1 MRLRNGRIYYGWWV
15 AGAASGIEFA
25 NAATAIGILSVF
37 VIPMSQEFGWSR
49 TEVAGATSLG
59 SVLGAG
65 LAPFIGGLVDRFG
78 ARVILV
84 TGGTVIALGCL
95 YLSMAQALL
104 GFYVAFTT
112 VRIADQGM
120 VKIAASVSAGKWFYR
135 YRGRAMGFVHFGGS
149 LGVIV
154 MAPLIQWVISGWDW
168 RTAWV
173 MLAAVMFCV
182 GVIPCALLVRRQP
195 EDLGLPIDGV
205 PESAG
210 VAAGAGLERDEREYP
225 LREVLRTPAFWL
237 ILASL
242 FVASTATSGIGLHL
256 VPHLTQ
262 QGLSPAAAVAA
273 VSVMSLSGA
282 GAALLAGAAAE
293 RMPAKWLLALLFL
306 LAAVSMGVLARADTL
321 AETYLFAVL
330 QGLVGSGVNTVAP
343 VMWASYYGR
352 RTLGSIFGMSRAA
365 QVVGFGVGPL
375 GSAILYDRTGTYQGA
390 FLFLAIGAVGAA
402 AVLATAR
409 RPSLAGAR

>member
-1 MRLRNGRIYYGWWV
+1 MKPATGRIYYGWWV

-59 SVLGAG
+59 ALLGAG

-78 ARVILV
+78 ARIILV
-84 TGGTVIALGCL
+84 TGGTVVALGCL

-120 VKIAASVSAGKWFYR
+120 VKIAASVTAGKWFYR
-135 YRGRAMGFVHFGGS
+135 YRGRAVGFVHFGGS

-154 MAPLIQWVISGWDW
+154 MAPMVQWVISGWDW
-168 RTAWV
+168 RAAWV
-173 MLAAVMFCV
+173 MLAAVMLCV
-182 GVIPCALLVRRQP
+182 GVIPCALVVRRQP

-210 VAAGAGLERDEREYP
+210 AVAGAGLERDEREYQ
-225 LREVLRTPAFWL
+225 LREVVRTPAFWL

-262 QGLSPAAAVAA
+262 QGLSPGAAVAA

-282 GAALLAGAAAE
+282 GAALLAGAGVE

-409 RPSLAGAR
+409 RPSLKGG

>member
-210 VAAGAGLERDEREYP
+210 AAAGAGLERDEREYP

-409 RPSLAGAR
+409 RPSLAGER

>member
-1 MRLRNGRIYYGWWV
+1 MRLRNGRIYYGWWM
-15 AGAASGIEFA
+15 ASAASGIEFA

-59 SVLGAG
+59 ALLGAG

-78 ARVILV
+78 SRVILV
-84 TGGTVIALGCL
+84 AGGTVIALGCL

-154 MAPLIQWVISGWDW
+154 MAPMIQWVISGWDW

-210 VAAGAGLERDEREYP
+210 AVAGAGLERDEREYP
-225 LREVLRTPAFWL
+225 LREVVRTPAFWL

-256 VPHLTQ
+256 IPHLTQ

-282 GAALLAGAAAE
+282 FAALLAGAAAE
-293 RMPAKWLLALLFL
+293 RMQAKWLLALLFL

-343 VMWASYYGR
+343 IMWASYYGR

-375 GSAILYDRTGTYQGA
+375 GSAILYDRTGTYEGA
-390 FLFLAIGAVGAA
+390 FLFMAIGAVAAA

-409 RPSLAGAR
+409 RPSLEGE

>member
-1 MRLRNGRIYYGWWV
+1 MRPLNGRIYYGWWV

-37 VIPMSQEFGWSR
+37 VIPMSQEFGWNR

-59 SVLGAG
+59 ALLGAG

-78 ARVILV
+78 ARIILV
-84 TGGTVIALGCL
+84 TGGTVVALGCL
-95 YLSMAQALL
+95 YLSMAHALL

-120 VKIAASVSAGKWFYR
+120 VKIAASVAAGKWFYR

-154 MAPLIQWVISGWDW
+154 MAPAVQWVISGWDW
-168 RTAWV
+168 RSAWV

-205 PESAG
+205 PTSVGA
-210 VAAGAGLERDEREYP
+210 VAGAGIERDEREYP
-225 LREVLRTPAFWL
+225 LREVLGTPAFWL

-282 GAALLAGAAAE
+282 GAALLAGAVSE
-293 RMPAKWLLALLFL
+293 RVPAKWLLALLFL
-306 LAAVSMGVLARADTL
+306 LAAVSMGVLAGADTL

-343 VMWASYYGR
+343 IMWASYYGR

-390 FLFLAIGAVGAA
+390 FLFMAIGAVGAA

-409 RPSLAGAR
+409 RPSLEGG

>member
-84 TGGTVIALGCL
+84 TGGTVVALGCL

-154 MAPLIQWVISGWDW
+154 MAPMIQWVISGWDW

-210 VAAGAGLERDEREYP
+210 AAAGAGLERDEREYP

-262 QGLSPAAAVAA
+262 QGLSPGAAVAA

-343 VMWASYYGR
+343 IMWASYYGR

-390 FLFLAIGAVGAA
+390 FLFMAIGAVGAA

-409 RPSLAGAR
+409 RPSLEGS

>member
-1 MRLRNGRIYYGWWV
+1 MRLGNGRIYYGWWV

-59 SVLGAG
+59 ALLGAG

-154 MAPLIQWVISGWDW
+154 MAPMIQWVISGWDW

-210 VAAGAGLERDEREYP
+210 AVAGAGLERDEREYP
-225 LREVLRTPAFWL
+225 LREVVRTPAFWL

-256 VPHLTQ
+256 IPHLTQ

-282 GAALLAGAAAE
+282 FAALLAGAAAE
-293 RMPAKWLLALLFL
+293 RMQAKWLLALLFL

-343 VMWASYYGR
+343 IMWASYYGR

-375 GSAILYDRTGTYQGA
+375 GSAILYDRTGTYEGA
-390 FLFLAIGAVGAA
+390 FLFMAIGAVAAA

-409 RPSLAGAR
+409 RPSLEVW

>member
-1 MRLRNGRIYYGWWV
+1 
-15 AGAASGIEFA
+15 
-25 NAATAIGILSVF
+25 
-37 VIPMSQEFGWSR
+37 
-49 TEVAGATSLG
+49 
-59 SVLGAG
+59 
-65 LAPFIGGLVDRFG
+65 
-78 ARVILV
+78 
-84 TGGTVIALGCL
+84 
-95 YLSMAQALL
+95 
-104 GFYVAFTT
+104 
-112 VRIADQGM
+112 M
-120 VKIAASVSAGKWFYR
+120 VKIGASVAAGKWFYR

-149 LGVIV
+149 LGMIV
-154 MAPLIQWVISGWDW
+154 MAPMVQWVISGWDW

-173 MLAAVMFCV
+173 MLAVVMLCV
-182 GVIPCALLVRRQP
+182 GVIPCGLVVRRQP

-210 VAAGAGLERDEREYP
+210 AEMGAGIERDEREYP
-225 LREVLRTPAFWL
+225 LREVVRTPAFWL
-237 ILASL
+237 ILGSL

-256 VPHLTQ
+256 IPHLTQ

-273 VSVMSLSGA
+273 VSVMALSGA
-282 GAALLAGAAAE
+282 AAALLAGAAAE
-293 RMPAKWLLALLFL
+293 RAPAKWVLVGLFV
-306 LAAVSMGVLARADTL
+306 LAAAGMGVLARADTL
-321 AETYLFAVL
+321 AETYLFAVI

-343 VMWASYYGR
+343 IMWASYYGR

-409 RPSLAGAR
+409 RPSLEVG

>member
-25 NAATAIGILSVF
+25 NAATAIGILSIF

-78 ARVILV
+78 SRVILV

-154 MAPLIQWVISGWDW
+154 MAPMIQWVISGWDW

-210 VAAGAGLERDEREYP
+210 AALGAELERDEREYP
-225 LREVLRTPAFWL
+225 LREVVRTPAFWL

-256 VPHLTQ
+256 IPHLTQ

-343 VMWASYYGR
+343 IMWASYYGR

-390 FLFLAIGAVGAA
+390 FLFMAIGAVGAA

-409 RPSLAGAR
+409 RPSLEGG

>member
-1 MRLRNGRIYYGWWV
+1 MRPLNGRIYYGWWV

-59 SVLGAG
+59 SLLGAG

-78 ARVILV
+78 ARTILV
-84 TGGTVIALGCL
+84 TGGTVVALGCL

-104 GFYVAFTT
+104 GFYVAFTM

-120 VKIAASVSAGKWFYR
+120 VKIGASVAAGKWFYR

-149 LGVIV
+149 FGMIV
-154 MAPLIQWVISGWDW
+154 MAPMVQWVISGWDW

-173 MLAAVMFCV
+173 MLAAVMLCV
-182 GVIPCALLVRRQP
+182 GVIPCGLVVRRQP
-195 EDLGLPIDGV
+195 EDLGLPIDGIA
-205 PESAG
+205 ESSRTG
-210 VAAGAGLERDEREYP
+210 AGAGPERDEREYP
-225 LREVLRTPAFWL
+225 LREVVRTPAFWL
-237 ILASL
+237 ILGSL

-256 VPHLTQ
+256 IPHLTQ
-262 QGLSPAAAVAA
+262 QGLTPAAAVGA
-273 VSVMSLSGA
+273 VSVMALSGA
-282 GAALLAGAAAE
+282 GAALLAGAVSE
-293 RMPAKWLLALLFL
+293 RVQAKWVLTGLFV

-409 RPSLAGAR
+409 RPSLEGG